1 VNKPLYFCTYF
12 DSNYLARGLA
22 LYRSLE
28 RHVSAF
34 RLWVLCLDD
43 SVYEVLRKLALPRMA
58 LITLSELES
67 GDEALLQAKSDR
79 NRAEYYFTC
88 TPSLVL
94 HILSN
99 YSEVDMISYVD
110 ADLFFFSNP
119 SQLYDEFRAGSI
131 LMVAHRFPERLR
143 KLEVYGIYNVGLL
156 CFRKDEAAFACLHW
170 WRERCL
176 GWCYD
181 RVEDGRFADQKY
193 LDDWPTRFPRVV
205 VLQHKGAGLAPWNL
219 TNYRLETGNGQRTVD
234 SEPLVFFH
242 FHRLKK
248 INRWLYDP
256 GLARFGVHMSAW
268 VKQQLYAPYV
278 RELRKVNQW
287 LSEVVDLPDVHEIP
301 RGRTLRTSSFYRA
314 ARTIRNDLSLAS
326 RLLRG
331 QLLVVIAERVM

>member
-1 VNKPLYFCTYF
+1 MNKPLYFCTYF
-12 DSNYLARGLA
+12 DSNYVARGLA

-67 GDEALLQAKSDR
+67 GDEALLHAKSDR

-88 TPSLVL
+88 TPSLIL

-119 SQLYDEFRAGSI
+119 SPLYDEFRAGSI
-131 LMVAHRFPERLR
+131 LIVAHRFPERLR

-156 CFRKDEAAFACLHW
+156 CFQKDEAAFACLHW

-176 GWCYD
+176 EWCYD

-193 LDDWPTRFPRVV
+193 LDDWPTRFRGVV

-219 TNYRLETGNGQRTVD
+219 ANYRLEAGNGQLTVD
-234 SEPLVFFH
+234 SQPLVFFH
-242 FHRLKK
+242 FHGLRR
-248 INRWLYDP
+248 IGRWLYDP
-256 GLARFGVHMSAW
+256 ALLRFGVH
-268 VKQQLYAPYV
+268 VTTRIKQMYDTYV
-278 RELRKVNQW
+278 QELRKVNQW
-287 LSEVVDLPDVHEIP
+287 LSEVVDLPHVHEIP
-301 RGRTLRTSSFYRA
+301 RGRTVSASVFRRA
-314 ARTIRNDLSLAS
+314 AKAFRDDLALVM

-331 QLLVVIAERVM
+331 QLLVVIEDKVT